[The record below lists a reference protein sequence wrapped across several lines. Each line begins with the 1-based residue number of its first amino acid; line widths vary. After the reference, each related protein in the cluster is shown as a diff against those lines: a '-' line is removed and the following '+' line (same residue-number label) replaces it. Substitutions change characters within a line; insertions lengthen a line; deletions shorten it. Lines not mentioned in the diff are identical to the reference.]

1 MSTSWRARHLG
12 HDVAVSIAPFP
23 QLAASPTASIDV
35 LALSLAA
42 EFREVD
48 AAAALAR
55 LDELGDEV
63 AAARDERRGD
73 DAGLE
78 ALREVLAVRHGFD
91 GEGVRYDDPADSMLD
106 LVLERRRGLPILLS
120 VLYVATAQRAG
131 IALSGVGLPGHYVV
145 RDLATVPPVLID
157 PFAGGA
163 RVEVEPSTNVS
174 PWTAQETALRMLNNL
189 VRAYLRRND
198 LTRTIRAAELR
209 MALPSD
215 AARSRVLRLEWLSL
229 QARLN

>member
-1 MSTSWRARHLG
+1 M
-12 HDVAVSIAPFP
+12 SIAPFP

-63 AAARDERRGD
+63 AAARDKGHGD
-73 DAGLE
+73 GAGLE

-91 GEGVRYDDPADSMLD
+91 GEGVRYEDPADSMLD

-131 IALSGVGLPGHYVV
+131 IALRGVGLPGHYVV

-157 PFAGGA
+157 PFAGGV

-198 LTRTIRAAELR
+198 LTRAIRAAELR